1 MEPSVGDAPRGWGA
15 ADRMTGTA
23 AESRT
28 PVRLAAS
35 ELPACLGDL
44 SQPPA
49 GLWYLGDPEALAAAP
64 DRCVA
69 IVGTREASPYGERTA
84 TRLASAAVR
93 AGLVVV
99 SGLARGVDAAAHR
112 AAIEAGGL
120 TVAVMGPGVDVP
132 YPVGHRT
139 LHDLVQQN
147 GVALSEMEPGTKAF
161 KGCFPRRNRIIAA
174 LSRVT
179 IVVEAPF
186 KSGAINTATQAL
198 EMGRTVAAV
207 PGPIDDPRSAG
218 SNLLI
223 RDGAQVITCVEDM
236 LSLFDLSTNKST
248 IGAGLVWELT
258 ANVDSSE
265 SRLSQSEQALLGVLG
280 GSYTPVH
287 EIAYLSGLS
296 VRQVSDTLLRLEMA
310 GMIEAAG
317 GGYRRR

>member
-1 MEPSVGDAPRGWGA
+1 MTGA
-15 ADRMTGTA
+15 A
-23 AESRT
+23 AERRT
-28 PVRLAAS
+28 PVRVAAS
-35 ELPACLGDL
+35 KLPACLGDL

-49 GLWYLGDPEALAAAP
+49 GLWYLGDPKTLAAAP

-69 IVGTREASPYGERTA
+69 IVGTRQASPYGDRIA
-84 TRLASAAVR
+84 TRLAAAAVR

-132 YPVGHRT
+132 YPTGHRT
-139 LHDLVQQN
+139 LHELVQQN

-207 PGPIDDPRSAG
+207 PGPIDDIRSAG

-236 LSLFDLSTNKST
+236 LSLFDLSTNERM
-248 IGAGLVWELT
+248 AGVASGSSLSD
-258 ANVDSSE
+258 NVDSSGCG
-265 SRLSQSEQALLGVLG
+265 LSQSDQALLGVLG

-287 EIAYLSGLS
+287 EIAYTSGLS
-296 VRQVSDTLLRLEMA
+296 VRQVSSTLLRLELA
-310 GMIEAAG
+310 GLIEAGG
-317 GGYRRR
+317 GGYRRRSMGQG

>member
-1 MEPSVGDAPRGWGA
+1 
-15 ADRMTGTA
+15 MTDSA
-23 AESRT
+23 AERRT

-35 ELPACLGDL
+35 ELPTCLGDL
-44 SQPPA
+44 SHPPA
-49 GLWYLGDPEALAAAP
+49 GLWYLGDPKTLAASP
-64 DRCVA
+64 NRCVA
-69 IVGTREASPYGERTA
+69 IVGTREASPYGDRTA
-84 TRLASAAVR
+84 SRLAAAAVR

-132 YPVGHRT
+132 YPAGHRT
-139 LHDLVQQN
+139 LHECVQQN
-147 GVALSEMEPGTKAF
+147 GVVLSEVEPGTKAF

-179 IVVEAPF
+179 VVVEAPF
-186 KSGAINTATQAL
+186 KSGAINTASQAL

-236 LSLFDLSTNKST
+236 LSLFDLSTKEGANGAAGGYLTSSSVDRL
-248 IGAGLVWELT
+248 GAGL
-258 ANVDSSE
+258 SE
-265 SRLSQSEQALLGVLG
+265 SELALLGVLSG
-280 GSYTPVH
+280 AFMPVH
-287 EIAYLSGLS
+287 EIGYLTGLS
-296 VRQVSDTLLRLEMA
+296 VRQVSDTLLRLELA
-310 GMIEAAG
+310 GLIEAGG
-317 GGYRRR
+317 GGYRRRAAA